1 VKLNSAPE
9 LARLRET
16 LASHNGK
23 PELILSADATC
34 CVLRGSK
41 GVAETL
47 KKELKKAGL
56 ADAVHLRLAGCL
68 GFCEIEPMLILSA
81 GSGQLTQDL
90 LYQRITP
97 EDVPE
102 IVSETLGKGLVLEKL
117 LYTDPATGEKKPT
130 RDEVPFYRKQ
140 HRLLLS
146 ANELL
151 QPISI
156 EDYIATGG
164 YSALAKALTLKP
176 EAIVEMIKQ
185 SGLRG
190 RGGGGFPTGRKWETA
205 RNAEAEDG
213 IRYVICNADEGDPG
227 AYMDRSVLEANP
239 HSVIEGMII
248 GSWAIGSHEG
258 YMYVRAEYPLAV
270 EHVNLALRQSEEY
283 GFLGDNILSSGHG
296 FRIKVARGAGAFV
309 CGESTALMASL
320 EGRVGRPRA
329 KYVHTVERGLYERP
343 SCLNNVETWA
353 NVPHIVNHGADW
365 FRAIGT
371 EGSKGTKIFSL
382 VGKINNT
389 GLVEVPMGIKL
400 RDIIYDIGGG
410 IPKGKA
416 FKAVQT
422 GGPSGGCIPSE
433 MLDLP
438 VDYDELTKVGSMM
451 GSGGMIVMDEETCM
465 VDVARYFLNFLKG
478 ESCGKCV
485 ACREGVRRML
495 QVLERITGGQ
505 GREEDLATLQ
515 EIGEYLQ
522 DTALCALGTTA
533 ANPVLTTLKYFRHE
547 YETHIHEQYCPAGVC
562 KPLFQFVINAETCN
576 GCQVCKKR
584 CPVEAISGERK
595 QPHGINQQTCIK
607 CGACFEACRYGA
619 IEKARIKERVA

>member
-41 GVAETL
+41 GVASAL
-47 KKELKKAGL
+47 QKELKKAGL

-90 LYQRITP
+90 LYQRLTP

-102 IVSETLGKGLVLEKL
+102 IVTETLGKGLVLEKL
-117 LYTDPATGEKKPT
+117 LYTDPATGEKKPK
-130 RDEVPFYRKQ
+130 RDDVPFYKKQ

-164 YSALAKALTLKP
+164 YSGLAKALTMKP
-176 EAIVEMIKQ
+176 EAIIEMIKQ

-227 AYMDRSVLEANP
+227 AFMDRSVLEANP
-239 HSVIEGMII
+239 HSVLEGMII

-270 EHVNLALRQSEEY
+270 EHVNLALRQAEEF
-283 GFLGDNILSSGHG
+283 GFLGDDILGSGHG
-296 FRIKVARGAGAFV
+296 FHIKVARGAGAFV

-353 NVPHIVNHGADW
+353 NVPHIINHGADW

-422 GGPSGGCIPSE
+422 GGPSGGCIPAE
-433 MLDLP
+433 KLDLP

-495 QVLERITGGQ
+495 QILERITGGK

-522 DTALCALGTTA
+522 DTALCALGTTS

-562 KPLFQFVINAETCN
+562 KQLFQYVINAETCN

-595 QPHGINQQTCIK
+595 QPHGIHQQTCIK

>member
-9 LARLRET
+9 LARLRES

-34 CVLRGSK
+34 CVLRGAN
-41 GVAETL
+41 GVAEAL

-81 GSGQLTQDL
+81 GSGKLTQDL
-90 LYQRITP
+90 LYQRLTP

-102 IVSETLGKGLVLEKL
+102 IVSETLGKGAVLEKL
-117 LYTDPATGEKKPT
+117 LYTDPATGEKKHT
-130 RDEVPFYRKQ
+130 RDEVPFYKKQ
-140 HRLLLS
+140 NRLLLS

-164 YSALAKALTLKP
+164 YSGLTKALTMKP
-176 EAIVEMIKQ
+176 EAIIEAIKL

-227 AYMDRSVLEANP
+227 AFMDRSVLEANP
-239 HSVIEGMII
+239 HSVLEGMII

-270 EHVNLALRQSEEY
+270 EHVNLALRQAEEY
-283 GFLGDNILSSGHG
+283 GFLGDDILGSGHG

-353 NVPHIVNHGADW
+353 NVPHIINHGADW

-389 GLVEVPMGIKL
+389 GLVEVPMGIRL

-422 GGPSGGCIPSE
+422 GGPSGGCIPADK
-433 MLDLP
+433 LDLP

-495 QVLERITGGQ
+495 EILERITGGK
-505 GREEDLATLQ
+505 GRMEDLATLQ

-522 DTALCALGTTA
+522 DTALCALGTTS

-547 YETHIHEQYCPAGVC
+547 YETHIREQYCPAGVC
-562 KPLFQFVINAETCN
+562 KSLFQYLISAETCN
-576 GCQVCKKR
+576 GCMVCKKR

-595 QPHGINQQTCIK
+595 QLHAINQQICIK